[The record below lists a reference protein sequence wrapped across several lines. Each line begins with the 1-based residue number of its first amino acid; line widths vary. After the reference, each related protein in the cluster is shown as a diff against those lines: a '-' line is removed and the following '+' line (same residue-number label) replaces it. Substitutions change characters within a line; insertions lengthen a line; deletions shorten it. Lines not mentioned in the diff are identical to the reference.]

1 MELYREELTFG
12 KHKEAERLAKLI
24 RDIDKGLPV
33 DPLEKQRLYGMGDEV
48 LRAAV
53 AINQKL
59 YRKKK
64 K

>member
-1 MELYREELTFG
+1 MNQKLSYEEYQ
-12 KHKEAERLAKLI
+12 EVERLAKLI

-33 DPLEKQRLYGMGDEV
+33 DPLEKQRLYGMGAEV

-53 AINQKL
+53 AINRKL